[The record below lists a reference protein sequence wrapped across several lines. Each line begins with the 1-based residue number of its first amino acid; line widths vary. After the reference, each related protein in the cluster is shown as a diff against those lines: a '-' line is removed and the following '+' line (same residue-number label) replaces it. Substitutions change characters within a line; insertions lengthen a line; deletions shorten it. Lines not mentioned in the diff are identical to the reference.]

1 MRGSETWAKSTS
13 YLFSLWWDWVWTFN
27 DPIRKS
33 QTYWISHVTQNSN
46 SYFDCAFF
54 QITNLDHY
62 SSVSKNGIKT
72 QWTTFDEISRQVL
85 NWTERLSHHC
95 FRFSQ
100 AIAFFKMKKNK
111 TLWPPF
117 LMTTEIIWITYFFKQ
132 PFFMSVLMQFEIVWN
147 VPFGLF
153 MNLNWLRFVFVEKN
167 QMAVPPTKCFNC
179 LISSSS
185 SQEFQ
190 ALSNVNSSTCSLLI
204 FKPKLHMALWAFL

>member
-100 AIAFFKMKKNK
+100 AIAFFTMKKNQNAL
-111 TLWPPF
+111 TAILDDNWNHLNHLF
-117 LMTTEIIWITYFFKQ
+117 FQRAIFHVSFNAIW
-132 PFFMSVLMQFEIVWN
+132 
-147 VPFGLF
+147 
-153 MNLNWLRFVFVEKN
+153 
-167 QMAVPPTKCFNC
+167 NC
-179 LISSSS
+179 LKCSIWTFYEFELTPICFCRKKSNGSSTNKMFQLSHLIVKLTRISSA
-185 SQEFQ
+185 FQ
-190 ALSNVNSSTCSLLI
+190 RQ
-204 FKPKLHMALWAFL
+204 